1 MSVKRQLAWRAKQ
14 AEAEQRKYTVV
25 YYVLVRRN
33 AYVEAVDVDEA
44 IQTATQD
51 LLADIAGSNALA
63 VGKQARVVHVS
74 EDQRGEYKVTLEV
87 SVAYAAVTKAE
98 NAVAAIEATTFKC
111 GDADGCGGWC
121 DRSWVA
127 VVKNENGA
135 IVWDDADTVRRY
147 TADFGAL

>member
-1 MSVKRQLAWRAKQ
+1 MSVKQQLAWRAKQ
-14 AEAEQRKYTVV
+14 AEEELRKYTVV
-25 YYVLVRRN
+25 YYVLVQRH

-51 LLADIAGSNALA
+51 LLADITGCNVLA
-63 VGKQARVVHVS
+63 VGKQARVVYVS
-74 EDQRGEYKVTLEV
+74 EKQRGEYKVTLEV
-87 SVAYAAVTKAE
+87 SAAYAAETKAE
-98 NAVAAIEATTFKC
+98 NAVAAIEATTFEC
-111 GDADGCGGWC
+111 CDADWCGGWC

-147 TADFGAL
+147 TADFGAP